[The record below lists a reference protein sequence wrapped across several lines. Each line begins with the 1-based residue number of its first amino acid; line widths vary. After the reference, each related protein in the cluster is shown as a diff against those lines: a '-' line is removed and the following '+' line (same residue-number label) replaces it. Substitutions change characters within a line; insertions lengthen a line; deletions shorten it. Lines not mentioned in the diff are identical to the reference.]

1 MLDHTTETQVE
12 YLEQNIAEVRTQRSL
27 LQNKPGSVSISAEDD
42 RLRSLEQRMTAELHE
57 IRPYSI
63 VENGPGFIVAHKGM
77 FVLDDAGE
85 NWLTFE
91 TTDQAQAWITEAMN
105 EGREVAA

>member
-1 MLDHTTETQVE
+1 MLDHTEETQAE
-12 YLEQNIAEVRTQRSL
+12 YLERNIAEVSTQRSL
-27 LQNKPGSVSISAEDD
+27 LQNKPWGASISTEDD

-63 VENGPGFIVAHKGM
+63 VENGPAFIVAHKGM

-91 TTDQAQAWITEAMN
+91 AANQAQAWITEAIN
-105 EGREVAA
+105 KGREVAA